1 MLRLRNFWPATIMSV
16 DMKFEIASGQGS
28 FPLNNYR
35 KYKRFKEKLKK
46 YFWGDKFKFFL
57 AKMNKVTMGQFWVQS
72 TNALHASVVCLVALS
87 SHHENSLRLTY
98 LLSNERSYG
107 QSWALLEPSCSDN
120 HLPNLRRW
128 VQRNEWTYLKT

>member
-98 LLSNERSYG
+98 YWMKDHMDRAEPCLSHPVVTITCQTLGGEYRGMS
-107 QSWALLEPSCSDN
+107 EP
-120 HLPNLRRW
+120 
-128 VQRNEWTYLKT
+128 T